1 MNEGSSVLAEFLNGY
16 DIGGFDAAYTS
27 NPDLQLTGWSED
39 PATVPNVA
47 AHYGDGFLFMD
58 YFLDR
63 FGTDATKALVANPDN
78 GMRAVDPTL
87 AALHI
92 TDKATGQKL
101 ASVGVF
107 ADWTIVNYLG
117 DAKVAD
123 GRYAYHNYPQA
134 PTVSGPTDTY
144 STCPTQASAT
154 VHQFGAAYYEI
165 DCTGKINVSFTGS
178 QQVQVAPAKPSSGR
192 YAFSGAPTDQ
202 SDTRMTHEFD
212 LTGLTKATLNYH
224 TWFELEKDFDF
235 AYVEASADGG
245 STWTMLKTPAGTD
258 RNTTGSNYGW
268 GYTGYSGGGDAGQW
282 LNESVD
288 LSAYAGKKI
297 QLRFEYITDQAVTL
311 PGIMVDDISVPE
323 LKYPTYFQKDDGGW
337 KSEGF
342 FPIS

>member
-1 MNEGSSVLAEFLNGY
+1 
-16 DIGGFDAAYTS
+16 
-27 NPDLQLTGWSED
+27 
-39 PATVPNVA
+39 
-47 AHYGDGFLFMD
+47 MD
-58 YFLDR
+58 
-63 FGTDATKALVANPDN
+63 T
-78 GMRAVDPTL
+78 TL

-92 TDKATGQKL
+92 TDKATGQQL
-101 ASVGVF
+101 TSVDVF
-107 ADWTIVNYLG
+107 ADWTIANYLG

-192 YAFSGAPTDQ
+192 YAFWGARTDQ

-268 GYTGYSGGGDAGQW
+268 GYTGNSGGGDAGQW

-323 LKYPTYFQKDDGGW
+323 LKYATDFEKDDGGW

-342 FPIS
+342 VRIDNLLPQQFMVQVITQGAQTNVQRLPLNQNETGSLDLNLANGEKAILVVSGITPFTTEVSSFQFAIK